1 MSTATLDKS
10 QIVFRRTNA
19 HVGRQL
25 SVTPANSAMKEL
37 SYGRIVL
44 DASQPSVTVETV
56 GDEVALICLGGQA
69 TVTVAGTTYP
79 FGRFD
84 SLYVPRE
91 HTIEIRTD
99 SSVDI
104 AECRAPITGT
114 YPLRYINYASDV
126 AANAGLSFKTGSES
140 ARRHLN
146 ILIGKNVEA
155 GRLMAGVTWSEPGHW
170 TSWPPH
176 EHEGIAEELYVYFD
190 MPPEAFA
197 LQMVYT
203 DKNEPERVELVR
215 DGDAMLMPKGYHPNV
230 SIPGH
235 TVSFLWVMAA
245 HREVEDRLFGVV
257 NVHPDFAQAKSGLE
271 AGRK

>member
-114 YPLRYINYASDV
+114 YPLRYINYAKDELGAQLQDRIRER
-126 AANAGLSFKTGSES
+126 AA
-140 ARRHLN
+140 
-146 ILIGKNVEA
+146 
-155 GRLMAGVTWSEPGHW
+155 
-170 TSWPPH
+170 
-176 EHEGIAEELYVYFD
+176 
-190 MPPEAFA
+190 PPEHPDR
-197 LQMVYT
+197 Q
-203 DKNEPERVELVR
+203 ERGSR
-215 DGDAMLMPKGYHPNV
+215 APDGGRHVVGARPLDQLAAARAR
-230 SIPGH
+230 GH
-235 TVSFLWVMAA
+235 
-245 HREVEDRLFGVV
+245 RRGVV
-257 NVHPDFAQAKSGLE
+257 RLLRHAA
-271 AGRK
+271 